1 MRKRKIKKTPFI
13 IVGLVIIGL
22 IISIICIKNYIKK
35 INSYEYKFEKIGY
48 NEKQINNL
56 LKNLN
61 EKELNKLLEHKYN
74 KNIDKLVKEKYFIF
88 KNLDKY
94 IKYDKDLEE
103 DKSLTDIVA
112 IVNVGSNKEWYSKPV
127 KTNIKL
133 KEKML
138 VNKFNNLTK
147 DYKPDNLT
155 FFSTEYAYGNDQSLI
170 KEAYDAYVSM
180 FKAAKKKNIT
190 LIINSSYRD
199 YEDQEEVYD
208 NYSKWYGE
216 EEADKTAAR
225 PGYSE
230 HQTGYT
236 VDIQTYKSTRNT
248 FEDSDAFKWLQK
260 NGYKYGFILR
270 YPKGKEYLTGYDYES
285 WHYRYVGVKI
295 AKYIQENNITFD
307 EYYAYFLD

>member
-1 MRKRKIKKTPFI
+1 MKKRKIKKTPFI
-13 IVGLVIIGL
+13 IVGLIIIGL
-22 IISIICIKNYIKK
+22 IISIVCIKNYIKK

-94 IKYDKDLEE
+94 IKYDKELEE

-155 FFSTEYAYGNDQSLI
+155 FFSAEYAYGNDQSLI
-170 KEAYDAYVSM
+170 KDAYDAYVSM